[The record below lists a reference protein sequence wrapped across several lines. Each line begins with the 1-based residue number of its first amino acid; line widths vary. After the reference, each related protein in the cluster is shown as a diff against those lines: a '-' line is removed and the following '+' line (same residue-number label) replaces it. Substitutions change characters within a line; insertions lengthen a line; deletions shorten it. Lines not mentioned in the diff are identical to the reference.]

1 MLKTYLDIE
10 RSREIRQ
17 WARVL
22 APIVIFGTCTAIA
35 FKDQIV
41 DKFKKV
47 KNKFTRKKD
56 IKVEIKG

>member
-17 WARVL
+17 WTRVL
-22 APIVIFGTCTAIA
+22 APIVIFGTCTVIA
-35 FKDQIV
+35 FKDQIA
-41 DKFKKV
+41 DKINKV
-47 KNKFTRKKD
+47 KNKFKRKKD